1 MTDEIR
7 ELNMD
12 ELTIVSG
19 GSLAGINALISVT
32 QQKVDNANEGA
43 MAGAS
48 KQKAG

>member
-1 MTDEIR
+1 MTNDIR

-12 ELTIVSG
+12 ELAIVSG
-19 GSLAGINALISVT
+19 GSFAGINALISVT
-32 QQKVDNANEGA
+32 QAKNDNANNDA